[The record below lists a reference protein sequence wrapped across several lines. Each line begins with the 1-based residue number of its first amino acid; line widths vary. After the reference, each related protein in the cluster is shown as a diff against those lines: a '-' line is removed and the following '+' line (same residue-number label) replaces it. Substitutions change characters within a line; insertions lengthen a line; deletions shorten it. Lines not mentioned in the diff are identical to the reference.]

1 LLRCCVVVAELL
13 LVFLNLV
20 DDAEAEEREE
30 AERLAAAEK
39 EKKREAIRNKVMGV
53 TKMLRL
59 FKNIRWA
66 ALLVD
71 VYFVLTLLP
80 ALSARK

>member
-1 LLRCCVVVAELL
+1 MTHTLFIVAELL

-59 FKNIRWA
+59 FKSIR
-66 ALLVD
+66 
-71 VYFVLTLLP
+71 YTLSFCD
-80 ALSARK
+80 LSWSLQGN